1 MLPPT
6 QQDFTFPLLPWKA
19 WLMVCKKKDPEV
31 ATAGKTLASS
41 ITQVFLEVSEL
52 RTWLGCHAKNGQWNC
67 HLRKTHLVGSNSASE
82 NEVPIS
88 RNPSSTPEALTVSQV
103 GLRSARFP
111 TTTIQAKCS
120 NDGRGIISIA
130 LEDSHTD
137 VFGWIKKP
145 SYLRPM
151 FYEFCRN
158 INRQVS

>member
-103 GLRSARFP
+103 GDCISSRHP
-111 TTTIQAKCS
+111 IQRL
-120 NDGRGIISIA
+120 GGIKVSKIPHHHHS
-130 LEDSHTD
+130 SQ
-137 VFGWIKKP
+137 
-145 SYLRPM
+145 M
-151 FYEFCRN
+151 F
-158 INRQVS
+158 